1 MSQKA
6 KSEKKASG
14 LKVFLIIVLILAI
27 IIGLGIGVICYMVRP
42 VDDQSDKAVPVGG
55 MLTSQNVEYKH
66 TSAEGLEN
74 NLILKIMQI
83 VWKSCDASDTAL
95 HAEQTPP
102 ENIIS
107 HKDIEYLEDGNP
119 YHRLDVFYPEGEIP
133 AEGLPVVIDI
143 HGGGWMYATK
153 DLNEYYCKEIASKGY
168 IVFSISYRLVP
179 DVTVNEQIQDCA
191 SALAWISEN
200 MNNYPANANTVMLT
214 GDSAGGQLSA
224 YCTVLNQSA
233 ELREVF
239 GTCETNLNIKCLALT
254 SPVAYMNHGG
264 LFSVYTRMLWG
275 KDYKQKPT
283 YEFMDISDIIIYAD
297 DMPPT
302 YFITSSGDTLAHDQ
316 TVTAYNLFL
325 ERGIE
330 SELVDFGE
338 YEGKKL
344 PHVFSVLDPFSEP
357 SQQAIDGALDFYQRA
372 LLR

>member
-6 KSEKKASG
+6 KAEKKVSG

-55 MLTSQNVEYKH
+55 MLTSQTVEYKH

-74 NLILKIMQI
+74 NLILKIMQV

-102 ENIIS
+102 EGIIS
-107 HKDIEYLEDGNP
+107 CKDIEYLEDGNP

-200 MNNYPANANTVMLT
+200 MSNYPANANTVMLT

-224 YCTVLNQSA
+224 YCTILNQSA
-233 ELREVF
+233 ELREIF

-283 YEFMDISDIIIYAD
+283 YEFMDISDIIIYAY

-330 SELVDFGE
+330 CELVDFGE